1 MVFLQR
7 EEHDMTNPELN
18 AKYNAMYAQ
27 LVAWQEADESI
38 CMKWMAEFGAVADAD
53 YEQNR
58 ALYA

>member
-1 MVFLQR
+1 
-7 EEHDMTNPELN
+7 MTNPELN

-27 LVAWQEADESI
+27 LVAWQEADEQI

-58 ALYA
+58 ALYD